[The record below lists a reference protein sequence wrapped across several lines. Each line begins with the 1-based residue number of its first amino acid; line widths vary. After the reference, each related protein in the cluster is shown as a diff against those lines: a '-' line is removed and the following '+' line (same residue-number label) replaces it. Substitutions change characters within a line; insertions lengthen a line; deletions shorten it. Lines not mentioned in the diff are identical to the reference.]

1 MCGHPSHPER
11 IPEAHSP
18 FVRVLELTF
27 IFFYILFALLNL
39 SLVFLCLRTDWSA
52 PAPSVLSLPTSVHS
66 IRCGGTICYRVSI
79 SLAVPFAFSSIYSCT
94 EALNSPF
101 YSSKRN
107 VLSIGTILCIPWKKQ
122 FQGLPLTILMTSIF

>member
-1 MCGHPSHPER
+1 MWPSLPPRENPR
-11 IPEAHSP
+11 SSFTICQSSGAD
-18 FVRVLELTF
+18 F
-27 IFFYILFALLNL
+27 FFYILALLNL

-66 IRCGGTICYRVSI
+66 IRCGGPICYCVSI
-79 SLAVPFAFSSIYSCT
+79 SLAIPFAFSSIYSCT

-101 YSSKRN
+101 YSSSKRN
-107 VLSIGTILCIPWKKQ
+107 VLSIGAILCIPWKKQ